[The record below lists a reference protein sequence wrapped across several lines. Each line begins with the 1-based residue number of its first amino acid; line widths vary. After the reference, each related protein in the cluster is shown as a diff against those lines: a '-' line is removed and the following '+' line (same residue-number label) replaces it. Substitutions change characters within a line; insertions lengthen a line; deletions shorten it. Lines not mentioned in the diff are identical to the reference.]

1 MACDHYPYGLT
12 FKELNEVSEN
22 DRKDKFENY
31 HSTLIMYNPSIEK
44 TVIDKV
50 VSGIDLLPTIYNL
63 FDIEYDSRLFMGK
76 DIFSDTEGLAILSD
90 RSWVSDK
97 GTYNSVSKK
106 FTKKVSEDVPNDY
119 IDKMN
124 QIVSQKFT
132 MSSLILDYDY
142 YDRLGL

>member
-1 MACDHYPYGLT
+1 
-12 FKELNEVSEN
+12 
-22 DRKDKFENY
+22 
-31 HSTLIMYNPSIEK
+31 MYNPAIEK

-50 VSGIDLLPTIYNL
+50 VAGIDLLPTVYNL
-63 FDIEYDSRLFMGK
+63 YGIDYDSRLFMGK

-106 FTKKVSEDVPNDY
+106 FTKKVDEDVPKEY

-124 QIVSQKFT
+124 QIVNQKFT
-132 MSSLILDYDY
+132 MSALILDYNY
-142 YDRLGL
+142 YKKLGIK

>member
-1 MACDHYPYGLT
+1 MII
-12 FKELNEVSEN
+12 EVSKTN
-22 DRKDKFENY
+22 RKDKFENY

-44 TVIDKV
+44 TVINKV
-50 VSGIDLLPTIYNL
+50 VAGIDLLPTVYNL
-63 FDIEYDSRLFMGK
+63 FGIDYDSRLFMGK

-106 FTKKVSEDVPNDY
+106 FTKKVDEDVPKEY

-124 QIVSQKFT
+124 QIVNQKFT
-132 MSSLILDYDY
+132 MSALILDYNY
-142 YDRLGL
+142 YKKLGIK